1 MISSFPL
8 ILQNDI
14 SINELNII
22 DQCNIKHSIMLLIK
36 TKTSVLIV
44 IIISIEAQPAGLSA
58 ILMINSV
65 SAFKNTIILYICTY
79 IDVFLCLT
87 IHVSFRFRSE
97 GVRVAVC
104 LPPGAEFV
112 LTGMYPTKYKFSSW
126 TNVTSVSEVDD
137 IAEYFF
143 DPDTGYDLNISYTLF
158 IYFETCVNQISL

>member
-1 MISSFPL
+1 M
-8 ILQNDI
+8 
-14 SINELNII
+14 
-22 DQCNIKHSIMLLIK
+22 
-36 TKTSVLIV
+36 
-44 IIISIEAQPAGLSA
+44 
-58 ILMINSV
+58 
-65 SAFKNTIILYICTY
+65 
-79 IDVFLCLT
+79 T

-126 TNVTSVSEVDD
+126 KNVTSVSEVDD

-143 DPDTGYDLNISYTLF
+143 DPDTGYDLNISYTLC